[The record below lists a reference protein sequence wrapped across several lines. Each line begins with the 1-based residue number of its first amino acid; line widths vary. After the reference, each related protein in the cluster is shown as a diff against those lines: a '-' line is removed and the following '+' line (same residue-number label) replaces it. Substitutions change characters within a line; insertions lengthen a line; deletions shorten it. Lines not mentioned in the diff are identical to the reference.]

1 MAEPPEQPE
10 PPRPSE
16 PSQPFEA
23 APKRAAV
30 LGFPVAHSLSP
41 VLHRAAYAALGLT
54 GWTYEAI
61 ECREAD
67 LPRRLDA
74 AAPREGAVA
83 GPAWAGLSLTM
94 PLKRAVLPLLDEV
107 SELAVAVG
115 GANTVTFPGGRRVGD
130 NTDVYGI
137 ATALAEG
144 GVKAPTSA
152 LVLGG
157 GATAC
162 SALAALRELGLP
174 GATLVVREPA
184 RAAEAT
190 AAAARLGVAVT
201 VRTFADLAG
210 LLPVDL
216 VVSTL
221 PKGAA
226 DPYAASIAAAGA
238 AVFDVVYAP
247 WPTVLGAA
255 AAAAGNLVVGGFPML
270 LHQAVRQVALM
281 TGRADV
287 PVEAMR
293 AAGEAA
299 LAGP

>member
-1 MAEPPEQPE
+1 
-10 PPRPSE
+10 
-16 PSQPFEA
+16 
-23 APKRAAV
+23 V
-30 LGFPVAHSLSP
+30 LGAPIAHSLSP
-41 VLHRAAYAALGLT
+41 VLHRAAYAALGLS

-67 LPRRLDA
+67 LADRLVACTRDA
-74 AAPREGAVA
+74 
-83 GPAWAGLSLTM
+83 AWAGLSLTM

-107 SELAVAVG
+107 ADLAVAVG
-115 GANTVTFPGGRRVGD
+115 GANTVTFPGGRAVGD

-137 ATALAEG
+137 VTALSEG
-144 GVKAPTSA
+144 GAGTPSSA
-152 LVLGG
+152 VVLGG

-174 GATLVVREPA
+174 KTTVVVRDPA
-184 RAAEAT
+184 RAAEAS
-190 AAAARLGVAVT
+190 AAAVRLDVAVT
-201 VRTFADLAG
+201 VRTLAELAD

-221 PKGAA
+221 PDGAA
-226 DPYAASIAAAGA
+226 DPYATLIAGSGA

-247 WPTVLGAA
+247 WPTRLGAA

-270 LHQAVRQVALM
+270 LHQAVRQVELM
-281 TGRADV
+281 TGRTDV
-287 PVEAMR
+287 PVAAMR

-299 LAGP
+299 LGSGTARG